1 MATIWTGSLVATT
14 SQGALKATKTVY
26 LNAKFVNA
34 VASTSY
40 ENLSGVQTPARLVQ
54 YKRGPGPDI
63 EGLIFSDVLATL
75 VGSMNTQPTTGRD
88 TFNAVSLTIIPPTGA
103 NYTMAVSTDNIWWFE
118 DTGTS
123 NQSFV
128 TVMDATMTT
137 MTTYRVS
144 IVGSSAALRTL
155 INN

>member
-26 LNAKFVNA
+26 LNNKFVNL
-34 VASTSY
+34 VAETAY
-40 ENLSGVQTPARLVQ
+40 ENLSGVNTAARIVQ
-54 YKRGPGPDI
+54 YKRGPGPDV
-63 EGLIFSDVLATL
+63 EGMIFSDTRANL
-75 VGSMNTQPTTGRD
+75 VTSMNAQPTNTD
-88 TFNAVSLTIIPPTGA
+88 TLNAVSLTIIPPTGA
-103 NYTMAVSTDNIWWFE
+103 NYTMAVNTDNIWMFE

-137 MTTYRVS
+137 MNTYRVS
-144 IVGSSAALRTL
+144 ITGSSSALRTL